1 MPGQLRSVLMSQL
14 IALFYSDFSTIRG
27 RRQLLDAMSRVVLSR
42 TEGGDARAKLRGFW
56 PSTPTRQRG
65 LKYFQMPGNK
75 CLMAKK
81 PSSAKLAPDATHRL
95 SR

>member
-1 MPGQLRSVLMSQL
+1 
-14 IALFYSDFSTIRG
+14 
-27 RRQLLDAMSRVVLSR
+27 MSRVVLSR
-42 TEGGDARAKLRGFW
+42 TEEGDARAKLRGFW

-81 PSSAKLAPDATHRL
+81 PSSA
-95 SR
+95 